1 MLFGIAY
8 RMLGSVADAEDIL
21 QEAWIRWNAVSEPV
35 AAPSSY
41 LARIVT
47 NLSLNRLDS
56 AAVRRESYPGPWL
69 PEPMVTVPDAAEEA
83 ERADEVSWALLVV
96 LETLG
101 PLERAVFVLR
111 EAFGYPHAE
120 IARMLGRSEAAV
132 RQVARRARA
141 HVEARRPR
149 RETDPAERRR
159 VTEEFLAACLGG
171 DMDAM
176 LRMLAPDVTLWSDGG
191 GRKSAA
197 LRPIHGADR
206 VARWLLGVARREADA
221 AVHPVLVGG
230 RPGLLMTISGEVDT
244 VAAMEVEEGRI
255 TALHLLRNPEKLRH
269 VARTPW

>member
-21 QEAWIRWNAVSEPV
+21 QEAWIRWNAVTEPV

-69 PEPMVTVPDAAEEA
+69 PEPMVTAPDAAEEA

-149 RETDPAERRR
+149 HEADPAERRR

-176 LRMLAPDVTLWSDGG
+176 LRMLAPEVTVWSDGG

-197 LRPIHGADR
+197 LRPIRGADR
-206 VARWLLGVARREADA
+206 AARWLLGVTRREPDV

-230 RPGLLMTISGEVDT
+230 RPGLLMTIAGEVDT

-255 TALHLLRNPEKLRH
+255 TAIRLLRNPEKLRH
-269 VARTPW
+269 VPRTPW